1 MTPGHDRHRRRWI
14 TAIGAVVAIA
24 ATGTV
29 VVATAGGST
38 SSRSPAAAGPT
49 ATITSRDLVQTDDQS
64 GTLGYTDTRDVY
76 NQLSGTVTW
85 LPASGAVIGQ
95 DGLLYRVDGS
105 GVYLFYGPEP
115 MYRPFTSGMSDG
127 RDVGELNRDLRAMGY
142 DSWEAIDM
150 SNVDHF
156 QTATGDAI
164 DRWQK
169 AHGLD
174 QTGELDLGR
183 VVFLPGARRIET
195 VELSVG
201 GPATSSAPGGG
212 ATGSAGSFT
221 AGSTGSS
228 GGSSGTAA
236 SYEQS
241 GAAHTVEV
249 SFVRATSTA
258 TTPTTN
264 TPTNT
269 TASTTTTTTPPS
281 TPPSST
287 TTPTTSSTTTTT
299 TPSTPPSSTTTPTT
313 SSTTT
318 TTTPSTPTSST
329 TTPTTSTTTTTTPPT
344 AARVPNVTG
353 DSARAATSALIAARF
368 TVAEK
373 TKTVTDKG
381 QNGVVL
387 DQRPAGG
394 STVSKG
400 SAVTITIGRYNARSQ
415 PSTGTSAGTTP
426 MHSSPGLSGGGG
438 AGNTWAGGSGAA
450 GGAGSSGAGASGAGA
465 TGGAGALG
473 AGASPGSASSLPP
486 NVALV
491 TTSTD
496 MVVTVQLDASRQT
509 EAVVG
514 ERVYVTLPSNAVAQ
528 GVITQVGRVAQ
539 TSSQSSGGGSSPGSG
554 GNSTSGAGS
563 APQATIPVTI
573 SLRHARRLGSLD
585 QAPVTVAF
593 ALTTTRNALSIPVSA
608 LLATAGGGYA
618 VDVVESTGAVSRVPV
633 TPGSFA
639 GGLVQISGPGIA
651 AGMQVRDTAGG

>member
-1 MTPGHDRHRRRWI
+1 MTSKHRRHRTRWI
-14 TAIGAVVAIA
+14 TGVGAAVAIA

-29 VVATAGGST
+29 LVATAGGST
-38 SSRSPAAAGPT
+38 TSRSPVTAGPT
-49 ATITSRDLVQTDDQS
+49 ATITSRDLVETDDQT
-64 GTLGYTDTRDVY
+64 GTLGYRDMRDVY

-85 LPASGAVIGQ
+85 APLAGAVIRQ
-95 DGLLYRVDGS
+95 DGLLYQVDGS
-105 GVYLFYGPEP
+105 GVNLFYGQEP

-127 RDVGELNRDLRAMGY
+127 PDVGELNRDLRAMGY
-142 DSWEAIDM
+142 DSAEAIDV

-174 QTGELDLGR
+174 QTGELGLGR

-201 GPATSSAPGGG
+201 GPATGSAPGGG
-212 ATGSAGSFT
+212 AA
-221 AGSTGSS
+221 
-228 GGSSGTAA
+228 GSSGTPA
-236 SYEQS
+236 SYEQTS
-241 GAAHTVEV
+241 AVQPVEV
-249 SFVRATSTA
+249 AFVRVTNTVTAPAASSPATA
-258 TTPTTN
+258 TTPTT
-264 TPTNT
+264 T
-269 TASTTTTTTPPS
+269 TMP
-281 TPPSST
+281 
-287 TTPTTSSTTTTT
+287 TTPTVT
-299 TPSTPPSSTTTPTT
+299 
-313 SSTTT
+313 
-318 TTTPSTPTSST
+318 
-329 TTPTTSTTTTTTPPT
+329 
-344 AARVPNVTG
+344 RVPNVIG
-353 DSARAATSALIAARF
+353 DRARAARSALTAAGF
-368 TVAEK
+368 TVAHM
-373 TKTVTDKG
+373 TTRVNDRG

-394 STVSKG
+394 ATANTG
-400 SAVTITIGRYNARSQ
+400 SVVTIIVGRYSARSQ
-415 PSTGTSAGTTP
+415 MSGPSTGTTT

-438 AGNTWAGGSGAA
+438 TGTIGAGGAGAAGGSGFAGGSGAGVSGASAA
-450 GGAGSSGAGASGAGA
+450 GGPAGSGAGASS
-465 TGGAGALG
+465 GGAP
-473 AGASPGSASSLPP
+473 SPEP

-496 MVVTVQLDASRQT
+496 SVVTVQLDASKQT
-509 EAVVG
+509 EAVLG

-539 TSSQSSGGGSSPGSG
+539 TSSQSSGGDSLPGNG

-573 SLRHARRLGSLD
+573 SLRHAGGLGSLD

-618 VDVVESTGAVSRVPV
+618 VDLVESNGAVSRVPV
-633 TPGSFA
+633 TPGGFA
-639 GGLVQISGPGIA
+639 GGFVQISGPGIA
-651 AGMQVRDTAGG
+651 AGMQVRDTSGG

>member
-1 MTPGHDRHRRRWI
+1 MTSKHRRHRRRWV
-14 TAIGAVVAIA
+14 AGIGAVVAIA
-24 ATGTV
+24 GVGTV
-29 VVATAGGST
+29 VVASDGGS
-38 SSRSPAAAGPT
+38 AAAPAPATSGPT

-64 GTLGYTDTRDVY
+64 GTLGYPDTRNVY
-76 NQLSGTVTW
+76 NQQSGTVTW
-85 LPASGAVIGQ
+85 VPLAGAVIRQ
-95 DGLLYRVDGS
+95 DGLLYRVDGG
-105 GVYLFYGPEP
+105 GVYLFDGGIP
-115 MYRPFTSGMSDG
+115 MYRKFTSGMTGG
-127 RDVGELNRDLRAMGY
+127 RDVGELNRDLRAMRY
-142 DSWEAIDM
+142 DSGEAIDM

-169 AHGLD
+169 DHGLD

-195 VELSVG
+195 VDLSVG
-201 GPATSSAPGGG
+201 GPATSSAIG
-212 ATGSAGSFT
+212 AGA
-221 AGSTGSS
+221 TGSS

-236 SYEQS
+236 SYEQT
-241 GAAHTVEV
+241 GAVNTVAV
-249 SFVRATSTA
+249 SFVRATS
-258 TTPTTN
+258 
-264 TPTNT
+264 
-269 TASTTTTTTPPS
+269 ASSAP
-281 TPPSST
+281 
-287 TTPTTSSTTTTT
+287 
-299 TPSTPPSSTTTPTT
+299 
-313 SSTTT
+313 TT

-329 TTPTTSTTTTTTPPT
+329 TTPTNSTTTTTATTPT

-353 DSARAATSALIAARF
+353 DSARLARSALTAAGFVFAQR
-368 TVAEK
+368 
-373 TKTVTDKG
+373 TKTVTDKS

-387 DQRPAGG
+387 DQSPAGG
-394 STVSKG
+394 STVNQG
-400 SAVTITIGRYNARSQ
+400 SVVMIAIGRYNPRPQTSI
-415 PSTGTSAGTTP
+415 GTSTRRTP
-426 MHSSPGLSGGGG
+426 MHARPGLYGEGG
-438 AGNTWAGGSGAA
+438 AGAIGASGA
-450 GGAGSSGAGASGAGA
+450 GGAGAGAERAGA
-465 TGGAGALG
+465 TGGAGTLG
-473 AGASPGSASSLPP
+473 AGVSSAGASSPAA

-491 TTSTD
+491 TTSSD

-539 TSSQSSGGGSSPGSG
+539 TSSQSSGGGLSPGSG

-573 SLRHARRLGSLD
+573 SLRRAGRLGPLD

-618 VDVVESTGAVSRVPV
+618 VDIVGSSGTVTREPV

-639 GGLVQISGPGIA
+639 GGFVQISGSGIA
-651 AGMQVRDTAGG
+651 AGMHVRDTAGG

>member
-1 MTPGHDRHRRRWI
+1 MTSKHPGHRRRWI
-14 TAIGAVVAIA
+14 AGIGAVVAIA
-24 ATGTV
+24 AAGTV

-38 SSRSPAAAGPT
+38 SSRSPAVVGPT
-49 ATITSRDLVQTDDQS
+49 ATVTSRDLVQTDDQP
-64 GTLGYTDTRDVY
+64 GTLGYTDTRGVY
-76 NQLSGTVTW
+76 NELGGTVTW
-85 LPASGAVIGQ
+85 VPQAGSVIRA
-95 DGLLYRVDGS
+95 DGVLYRVDGS
-105 GVYLFYGPEP
+105 GVYLFDGEIP

-127 RDVGELNRDLRAMGY
+127 RDVGELNRDLRAMRY
-142 DSWEAIDM
+142 DSGEAIDM
-150 SNVDHF
+150 GNVDHF

-201 GPATSSAPGGG
+201 GSATSSPPGGG
-212 ATGSAGSFT
+212 ATGSPASYG

-228 GGSSGTAA
+228 GRSSGTAA
-236 SYEQS
+236 SSERS
-241 GAAHTVEV
+241 GAARTVEV
-249 SFVRATSTA
+249 SFVRVTSTA

-264 TPTNT
+264 TPTT
-269 TASTTTTTTPPS
+269 TTGSTTTTP
-281 TPPSST
+281 
-287 TTPTTSSTTTTT
+287 
-299 TPSTPPSSTTTPTT
+299 
-313 SSTTT
+313 
-318 TTTPSTPTSST
+318 TPSTPTSST
-329 TTPTTSTTTTTTPPT
+329 TTPTTSTTTSTATTPT
-344 AARVPNVTG
+344 AVRVPNVTG
-353 DSARAATSALIAARF
+353 DKARAATSALIAARF

-373 TKTVTDKG
+373 TKTVTDKAR
-381 QNGVVL
+381 NGVVL
-387 DQRPAGG
+387 HQRPAGG
-394 STVSKG
+394 STVNKG
-400 SAVTITIGRYNARSQ
+400 SAVTITVGRYQARSRT
-415 PSTGTSAGTTP
+415 STGTGRGTAP
-426 MHSSPGLSGGGG
+426 MHLSPGLSGGGG
-438 AGNTWAGGSGAA
+438 AGSPWASGAGAA
-450 GGAGSSGAGASGAGA
+450 GPAGSLGAGASGAGA
-465 TGGAGALG
+465 AGGAGTLG
-473 AGASPGSASSLPP
+473 GGASPGGASLPAS
-486 NVALV
+486 NVALI

-496 MVVTVQLDASRQT
+496 LVVTVQLAASSQT

-514 ERVYVTLPSNAVAQ
+514 ERVFVTLPSNAVAQ

-573 SLRHARRLGSLD
+573 SLRHVGRLGSLD

-593 ALTTTRNALSIPVSA
+593 ALTRTRNALSIPVSA

-618 VDVVESTGAVSRVPV
+618 VDVIESTGAVSRVPV

-639 GGLVQISGPGIA
+639 GGFVQISGPGIA

>member
-1 MTPGHDRHRRRWI
+1 MTSKHRGRRRRWI
-14 TAIGAVVAIA
+14 AAIGAGVAIA

-49 ATITSRDLVQTDDQS
+49 ATITSRDLVQTDDQP
-64 GTLGYTDTRDVY
+64 GTLGYPDMRDVY

-85 LPASGAVIGQ
+85 LPASGAVIRQ
-95 DGLLYRVDGS
+95 DGELYRVDGD
-105 GVYLFYGPEP
+105 GVYLFYGQEP
-115 MYRPFTSGMSDG
+115 MYRSFTSGMSDG
-127 RDVGELNRDLRAMGY
+127 GDVGELNRDLRAMGY
-142 DSWEAIDM
+142 DSGEAIDV

-169 AHGLD
+169 ARGLD

-201 GPATSSAPGGG
+201 GPATSSVIGGG
-212 ATGSAGSFT
+212 ATGSAGSST
-221 AGSTGSS
+221 AGATGSS

-236 SYEQS
+236 SFERG
-241 GAAHTVEV
+241 GAADAVDV
-249 SFVRATSTA
+249 SFVRVTNTA
-258 TTPTTN
+258 TTPTRN
-264 TPTNT
+264 TL
-269 TASTTTTTTPPS
+269 TTTTA
-281 TPPSST
+281 
-287 TTPTTSSTTTTT
+287 
-299 TPSTPPSSTTTPTT
+299 
-313 SSTTT
+313 STTT
-318 TTTPSTPTSST
+318 TTTPSTPTRST
-329 TTPTTSTTTTTTPPT
+329 TTPSTATTTTPATAPT
-344 AARVPNVTG
+344 AAKVPNVTG
-353 DSARAATSALIAARF
+353 DSARAAMSALTAARF
-368 TVAEK
+368 TVAEQ
-373 TKTVTDKG
+373 TKTVTNKG

-394 STVSKG
+394 STVDRG
-400 SAVTITIGRYNARSQ
+400 SPVTITVGRYNPRSQ
-415 PSTGTSAGTTP
+415 TRRGTSIGTTP
-426 MHSSPGLSGGGG
+426 MHSSPGRSGRGG
-438 AGNTWAGGSGAA
+438 AGNNRASGRGAAAGPGGLGVGASGAGAAAGAGGLGVGASDVGAA
-450 GGAGSSGAGASGAGA
+450 GGAG
-465 TGGAGALG
+465 TLG
-473 AGASPGSASSLPP
+473 AGASSGSASPTA

-491 TTSTD
+491 TTSID
-496 MVVTVQLDASRQT
+496 SVVTVQLDASSQT

-539 TSSQSSGGGSSPGSG
+539 ASSQSSDGSSSQDSG

-573 SLRHARRLGSLD
+573 VLRHAGRLGPLD

-618 VDVVESTGAVSRVPV
+618 VDAIESTGAVSRVPV

-639 GGLVQISGPGIA
+639 GGFVQISGPGIA

>member
-1 MTPGHDRHRRRWI
+1 MTSTHRGHRRRWI
-14 TAIGAVVAIA
+14 AGICAVVAIA
-24 ATGTV
+24 AIGTV
-29 VVATAGGST
+29 LVATAGGST
-38 SSRSPAAAGPT
+38 SFRSPVAAGPT
-49 ATITSRDLVQTDDQS
+49 ATITSRDLVQTDDQP
-64 GTLGYTDTRDVY
+64 GALGYTDTRNVY

-85 LPASGAVIGQ
+85 VPQAGSVIGA
-95 DGLLYRVDGS
+95 DAVLYRVDGS
-105 GVYLFYGPEP
+105 GVYLFDGQEP
-115 MYRPFTSGMSDG
+115 MYRPFTSGMTDG

-142 DSWEAIDM
+142 DSGEAIDM

-201 GPATSSAPGGG
+201 GPATSSATGGG
-212 ATGSAGSFT
+212 ATGSPDSSGAGFT
-221 AGSTGSS
+221 GPS
-228 GGSSGTAA
+228 GGSTGTAA
-236 SYEQS
+236 SYERS
-241 GAAHTVEV
+241 AAARTVEV
-249 SFVRATSTA
+249 SFVGVTSTA
-258 TTPTTN
+258 TTPTMN
-264 TPTNT
+264 TLTTT
-269 TASTTTTTTPPS
+269 TASTATTA
-281 TPPSST
+281 
-287 TTPTTSSTTTTT
+287 TTPTS
-299 TPSTPPSSTTTPTT
+299 
-313 SSTTT
+313 
-318 TTTPSTPTSST
+318 
-329 TTPTTSTTTTTTPPT
+329 
-344 AARVPNVTG
+344 ARVPKVTG
-353 DSARAATSALIAARF
+353 DSARAAASALVAARF
-368 TVAEK
+368 AVAEK
-373 TKTVTDKG
+373 TKRVTEKRE
-381 QNGVVL
+381 NGIVL

-394 STVSKG
+394 STVNRG
-400 SAVTITIGRYNARSQ
+400 SAVTIIVGRYSARSQ
-415 PSTGTSAGTTP
+415 ASAGTSTGTTP
-426 MHSSPGLSGGGG
+426 MHSGPGLSGRSG
-438 AGNTWAGGSGAA
+438 AGSTWASGAGA
-450 GGAGSSGAGASGAGA
+450 TGGAGSLGAGASGAGA
-465 TGGAGALG
+465 TGGAGSLG
-473 AGASPGSASSLPP
+473 AGPGSGSAASPPP

-491 TTSTD
+491 TTSID

-528 GVITQVGRVAQ
+528 GVIIQVGRVAQ

-573 SLRHARRLGSLD
+573 SLRHAAGLGPLD

-618 VDVVESTGAVSRVPV
+618 VDVIESTGAVSRVAV

-639 GGLVQISGPGIA
+639 GGFVQISGPGIA
-651 AGMQVRDTAGG
+651 AGMHVRDTAGR

>member
-1 MTPGHDRHRRRWI
+1 M
-14 TAIGAVVAIA
+14 IGA
-24 ATGTV
+24 
-29 VVATAGGST
+29 
-38 SSRSPAAAGPT
+38 
-49 ATITSRDLVQTDDQS
+49 
-64 GTLGYTDTRDVY
+64 
-76 NQLSGTVTW
+76 
-85 LPASGAVIGQ
+85 
-95 DGLLYRVDGS
+95 DGVLYRVDGS
-105 GVYLFYGPEP
+105 GVYLFDGRIP
-115 MYRPFTSGMSDG
+115 MYRPFTAGMTDG
-127 RDVGELNRDLRAMGY
+127 RDVGELNRDLHAMRH
-142 DSWEAIDM
+142 DSGEAIDM

-183 VVFLPGARRIET
+183 VVFLPGARRVET

-201 GPATSSAPGGG
+201 GPATSSATGG
-212 ATGSAGSFT
+212 AAT
-221 AGSTGSS
+221 
-228 GGSSGTAA
+228 GTAA
-236 SYEQS
+236 SHERT
-241 GAAHTVEV
+241 GAPGTVDV
-249 SFVRATSTA
+249 SFVRAASTA
-258 TTPTTN
+258 TTPAPN
-264 TPTNT
+264 TPTT
-269 TASTTTTTTPPS
+269 TTQSTTTTAATPA
-281 TPPSST
+281 
-287 TTPTTSSTTTTT
+287 
-299 TPSTPPSSTTTPTT
+299 
-313 SSTTT
+313 
-318 TTTPSTPTSST
+318 
-329 TTPTTSTTTTTTPPT
+329 

-387 DQRPAGG
+387 RQRPAGG
-394 STVSKG
+394 ATVNKG
-400 SAVTITIGRYNARSQ
+400 SAVTITVGRYNARSQ
-415 PSTGTSAGTTP
+415 TSTGTSTRTMP
-426 MHSSPGLSGGGG
+426 MQPSPGLSGGGG
-438 AGNTWAGGSGAA
+438 AGAIGASGADAA
-450 GGAGSSGAGASGAGA
+450 GGAGSLGAGASGAGA
-465 TGGAGALG
+465 TDGAGAF
-473 AGASPGSASSLPP
+473 GASASSGSASSPAA

-539 TSSQSSGGGSSPGSG
+539 TSSQSSGGGSSPSSG

-563 APQATIPVTI
+563 APSATIPVTI
-573 SLRHARRLGSLD
+573 SLSHAGRLGSLD

-593 ALTTTRNALSIPVSA
+593 ALTTTRNALSIPISA

-618 VDVVESTGAVSRVPV
+618 VDVIESTGTVSRVPV

-639 GGLVQISGPGIA
+639 GGFVQISGLGIA